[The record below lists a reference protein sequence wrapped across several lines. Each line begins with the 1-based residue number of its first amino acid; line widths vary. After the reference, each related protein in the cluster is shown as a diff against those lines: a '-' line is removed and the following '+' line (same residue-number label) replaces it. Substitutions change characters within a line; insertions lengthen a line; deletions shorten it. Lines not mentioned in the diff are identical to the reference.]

1 VTNENK
7 KRDMGQVIER
17 GIDKY
22 RRKMEGAVLHP
33 PIANRVATKDCI
45 RRFADGLG
53 DANPLWRDEDYARA
67 GIHGG
72 LIAPPGFL
80 VAVSEGQAIVGLP
93 GLVSTF
99 VGAEWEWSEVIR
111 EGDQFTVTNRL
122 LSLQDKTKDHGPR
135 RLIQSGVLSYENQAG
150 RVIGRCTWTM
160 MRSEVKPGSASGS
173 KETEG
178 RPRPDAAVHRYSES
192 ELAAIY
198 ADIEAEEI
206 RGSEPR
212 CFEDVTE
219 GDELRPVV
227 KGPLSLSDM
236 VAWAMGTGWHR
247 MSLAHG
253 PKLKF
258 LRANPG
264 LAYVDPDTGAPE
276 PIANSHFQ
284 PAAAR
289 ILMGSPLPLDVGFQ
303 RVCWLSHLMTN
314 WMGDTGFLRRLS
326 ARLTGLVCFGDTN
339 WCRGR
344 VVRKWRAGDENLV
357 EAEVWCRNQRQEITA
372 TGQAVMALPA
382 RRDESVAQC

>member
-1 VTNENK
+1 VTDKNK
-7 KRDMGQVIER
+7 KMDMSQVIAR

-22 RRKMEGAVLHP
+22 RQKMEGAVLHP
-33 PIANRVATKDCI
+33 PVANRKATPDCI
-45 RRFADGLG
+45 RHFADGLG
-53 DANPLWRDEDYARA
+53 DANPLWRDEDHAKA

-99 VGAEWEWSEVIR
+99 AGAEWEWSDVIR

-122 LSLQDKTKDHGPR
+122 LELQDKTRGGGPR
-135 RLIQSGVLSYENQAG
+135 RLLQSGILGYENQTG
-150 RVIGRCTWTM
+150 RVIGSCTWRM
-160 MRSEVKPGSASGS
+160 MRSEVKPGSGS
-173 KETEG
+173 TRKEPDKHDRSPDTAHHYTE
-178 RPRPDAAVHRYSES
+178 E
-192 ELAAIY
+192 ELSRIY
-198 ADIEAEEI
+198 ADIEAEHI
-206 RGSEPR
+206 RGAEPR
-212 CFEDVTE
+212 FFEDVAE
-219 GDELRPVV
+219 GDRLTPVV

-258 LRANPG
+258 LRDKPG

-303 RVCWLSHLMTN
+303 RVCWLSHLVTN
-314 WMGDTGFLRRLS
+314 WMGDAGFLKKLS

-339 WCRGR
+339 WCRGK
-344 VVRKWRAGDENLV
+344 VARKWREGEERLV
-357 EAEVWCRNQRQEITA
+357 EVEVWCENQRHQITA
-372 TGQAVMALPA
+372 TGRAVVALPA
-382 RRDESVAQC
+382 RQEAPGARD